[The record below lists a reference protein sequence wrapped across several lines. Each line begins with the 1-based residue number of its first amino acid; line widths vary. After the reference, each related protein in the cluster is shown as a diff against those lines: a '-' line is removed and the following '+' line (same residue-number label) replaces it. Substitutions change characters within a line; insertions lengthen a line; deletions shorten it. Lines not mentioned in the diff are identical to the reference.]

1 MAGVKCEHCGA
12 LMQGKVKANSVI
24 GCVSCKKQFRV
35 TPELM
40 SAYEVEREKSVWDYA
55 RRYGIY
61 TVGGL
66 ILVVGILSAM
76 YGQVTKPVEQVRA
89 EQVQE
94 LFFADGRNYQVIQAV
109 KKSMND
115 PDSFEHIETQHVDQ
129 GSGDVAITMM
139 FRGKNAF
146 GGKVV
151 NKAVA
156 MVNPESG
163 AVTSLAIES

>member
-1 MAGVKCEHCGA
+1 MAGVKCEHCGE
-12 LMQGKVKANSVI
+12 LMQGKIKSNSVI
-24 GCVSCKKQFRV
+24 GCISCKKQFRV

-40 SAYEVEREKSVWDYA
+40 SAYESEKQLSAWDYI

-66 ILVVGILSAM
+66 ILIVGLLSAM

-94 LFFADGRNYQVIQAV
+94 LFFADGRNYQVIEAV

-115 PDSFEHIETQHVDQ
+115 PDSFEHIETQHVDK
-129 GSGDVAITMM
+129 GSGDVAVTMM

-151 NKAVA
+151 NRAVA
-156 MVNPESG
+156 MVNPSSG
-163 AVTSLAIES
+163 EVTSLAIES